1 MLSAWAGAGRSL
13 SVWFEISHGVAGD
26 GLWPTEMSVREGV
39 SVRMWG
45 TRDFFFILIGHSR
58 YLARRMAQGV
68 ELMMS
73 TETMDDGCGI
83 WEYLL

>member
-1 MLSAWAGAGRSL
+1 M
-13 SVWFEISHGVAGD
+13 D

-45 TRDFFFILIGHSR
+45 TRDIFYFDWAVEI
-58 YLARRMAQGV
+58 LARRMAQGV

-73 TETMDDGCGI
+73 TQTMDEGCGI